1 MFKDLLRDVVER
13 TDGSIAG
20 LIMGFDGITLE
31 HYERSG
37 KSLDFESVGMEW
49 SVVLTQISKA
59 AEQIDAGEAV
69 EVSIQ
74 AERLTTVIRLL
85 NKEYF
90 VALALA
96 PNGNTG
102 KGRYLLRTLSPRLL
116 EELT

>member
-1 MFKDLLRDVVER
+1 MFKDALRDVVER

-31 HYERSG
+31 HYERPG
-37 KSLDFESVGMEW
+37 KSLDVETLGMEW
-49 SVVLTQISKA
+49 SVVLGHINKA
-59 AEQIDAGEAV
+59 AEGLDAGEAR

-90 VALALA
+90 VAMALA
-96 PNGNTG
+96 PNGNAG
-102 KGRYLLRTLSPRLL
+102 KGRYLLRVLSPKLL
-116 EELT
+116 DELT